1 MRKLQVFN
9 QVTLDGYFT
18 DSNGDMSWA
27 HKDPSDAEW
36 NEFVNGNAS
45 GEGALLFGRVTYEM
59 MASFWPTP
67 AAMEMMPQVAEGM
80 NRMPKYVCSRTLKK
94 VSWQN
99 TILLKGELVAEVRKL
114 KDEPGQGLTIL
125 GSGSVVSQL
134 AQAGLIDEYQVVV
147 NPLVLG
153 NGRTMFEG
161 ITKRL
166 PLRLAGSR
174 TFGNGSVL
182 LTYERVA

>member
-1 MRKLQVFN
+1 MRKVVVFN
-9 QVTLDGYFT
+9 HVTLDGYFT
-18 DSNGDMSWA
+18 DPNGDMSWA

-36 NEFVNGNAS
+36 NAFVAGNAS
-45 GEGALLFGRVTYEM
+45 GGGALLFGRVTYEM

-67 AAMEMMPQVAEGM
+67 AAMAMMPEVAEGM
-80 NRMPKYVCSRTLKK
+80 NRMPKYVCSRTMKEAAWK
-94 VSWQN
+94 N
-99 TILLKGELVAEVRKL
+99 TTVLKGELAAEVRKL
-114 KDEPGQGLTIL
+114 KNEPGQGIVIL

-153 NGRTMFEG
+153 NGRTMFESV
-161 ITKRL
+161 TKRL